1 MIPVPLQ
8 QAVSKLRSEQE
19 GEGEEEVEEME
30 EEEGP
35 KGVLQKIAVERRLI
49 FMHQHVHTE

>member
-19 GEGEEEVEEME
+19 GEGEEEVEEVE

-35 KGVLQKIAVERRLI
+35 KGVLQWREG
-49 FMHQHVHTE
+49 